1 MIEEFDW
8 PDEPG
13 AEFDNGFMV
22 DDADLPPD
30 YRSGYIAVVG
40 RPNVGKSTLI
50 NAYLGEKIAIVSPK
64 AQTTRNRLLGIL
76 TTDQSQLIFVDTPGI
91 HKPHHK
97 FGQYMV
103 DTALRAIPDADIIV
117 WLVDGAEPPHPED
130 ALVAE
135 AILRIK
141 DRPPVILA
149 MNKVDLLA
157 PEQVQSRLAEFLT
170 YLEPDL
176 ALPISALEGHNR
188 DVLLEAI
195 VERLPFGPRYFPK
208 DQLTDQHLRFIA
220 AEMIREAALK
230 VLRQEVPH
238 ALVVQVKEFKER
250 STAMTYINASI
261 FVERKSQKPI
271 VIGQGGKTIKKIGQ
285 LARPEIEAMLGTKV
299 FLDLQVK
306 VLPNWRKKAEELKRF
321 GYSLD

>member
-13 AEFDNGFMV
+13 AEFDDGFMV

-76 TTDQSQLIFVDTPGI
+76 TTDQAQLIFVDTPGI

-103 DTALRAIPDADIIV
+103 DTALRAIPDADVIV

-135 AILRIK
+135 AILGIK

-176 ALPISALEGHNR
+176 ALAISALEGHNR

-238 ALVVQVKEFKER
+238 ALVVQVEEFKER
-250 STAMTYINASI
+250 SAAMTYINASI

-271 VIGQGGKTIKKIGQ
+271 VIGQGGKTIKQIGQ
-285 LARPEIEAMLGTKV
+285 LARPEIEAMLDTKV

-306 VLPNWRKKAEELKRF
+306 VLPKWRKKAEELKRF